1 MSNRSIL
8 VARFKCDSAS
18 CCELHTKCFSSAYR
32 VRHEAPPPPPS
43 PSIWR
48 AAVSHYSRWNLMS
61 SSGNGIIAS
70 ANYIRIVWGLREKC
84 GISSDYSAEDTV
96 QSYCQR
102 QKIFLNS
109 SHVKLKAF
117 LDKSQFSLAAK
128 GWNSQENI
136 VQFKWTFSLFHLPR
150 TQHIFTIIRHFLFA
164 IICQFHKRQ
173 PRECFATLQAVRKC
187 VCVCVFKATKT
198 ASKNNR
204 NVADFMH
211 KHDEGQRGWHKGL
224 AWVQVEDEGSTR
236 GPVKARVA
244 RERRGGGGL

>member
-32 VRHEAPPPPPS
+32 VRHEAPPPSPS

-48 AAVSHYSRWNLMS
+48 AAVSHYSQWNLMS

-150 TQHIFTIIRHFLFA
+150 TQHIFTIIRHFL
-164 IICQFHKRQ
+164 
-173 PRECFATLQAVRKC
+173 LQLFVNSTKGNRGNVLRLCKLC
-187 VCVCVFKATKT
+187 ENVCVCVFKATKT

>member
-32 VRHEAPPPPPS
+32 VRHEAPPPS

-70 ANYIRIVWGLREKC
+70 ANYIRFVWGLREKC

-102 QKIFLNS
+102 QKIFLNF

-150 TQHIFTIIRHFLFA
+150 TQHIFTIIRHFL
-164 IICQFHKRQ
+164 
-173 PRECFATLQAVRKC
+173 LQLFVNSTKGNRGNVLRLCKLCENVCMC
-187 VCVCVFKATKT
+187 V
-198 ASKNNR
+198 
-204 NVADFMH
+204 
-211 KHDEGQRGWHKGL
+211 
-224 AWVQVEDEGSTR
+224 
-236 GPVKARVA
+236 
-244 RERRGGGGL
+244 

>member
-32 VRHEAPPPPPS
+32 VRHEA

-136 VQFKWTFSLFHLPR
+136 VNLNE
-150 TQHIFTIIRHFLFA
+150 HFLSFIFLAHNIFSQLSGIFFCNYLSIPQKATEGMFCDFA
-164 IICQFHKRQ
+164 SCAKM
-173 PRECFATLQAVRKC
+173 C
-187 VCVCVFKATKT
+187 VCVCV
-198 ASKNNR
+198 
-204 NVADFMH
+204 
-211 KHDEGQRGWHKGL
+211 
-224 AWVQVEDEGSTR
+224 
-236 GPVKARVA
+236 
-244 RERRGGGGL
+244 